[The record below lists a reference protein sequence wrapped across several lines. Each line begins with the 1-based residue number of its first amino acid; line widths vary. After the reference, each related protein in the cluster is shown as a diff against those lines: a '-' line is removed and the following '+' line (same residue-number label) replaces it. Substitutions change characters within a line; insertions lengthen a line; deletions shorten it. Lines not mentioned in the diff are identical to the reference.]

1 MGDVVTRWGST
12 YLMISRILEQQQQAL
27 SAVLAEDRK
36 KWPTDTELSVLETV
50 NDVLKPLS
58 YLTDALAG
66 EKHVT
71 ASAVNPV
78 LKHIQKKLTE
88 IESDTSLA
96 KELKEV
102 ISSDLKRRYSDP
114 EVCEILDLASFLD
127 PRFKEQHLSDIE
139 GTKKTNH

>member
-1 MGDVVTRWGST
+1 
-12 YLMISRILEQQQQAL
+12 MISRILEQQQAL

-36 KWPTDTELSVLETV
+36 KWHRMPTDTGLSVLETV
-50 NDVLKPLS
+50 DDVLKPLS

-102 ISSDLKRRYSDP
+102 ISSDLKRRYSDL
-114 EVCEILDLASFLD
+114 E
-127 PRFKEQHLSDIE
+127 
-139 GTKKTNH
+139 